1 MAKRQRRVDE
11 FEASLT
17 PTQAAIRW
25 MKEAHEHGSLRAYAL
40 SLVGQPDT
48 KAPLYRLHDL
58 VIPGLEKRLKGKPS
72 EEKNRSIRR
81 ALKDIAF
88 LYYLQL
94 GINTRVDAETR
105 AWLLTTV
112 LISRELL
119 SGAASTV
126 AIETGDESEITWRY
140 SAKRFIRELYVYE
153 RSASVIA
160 NTYFNGHQVLFPDAA
175 EILQDQKRLIE
186 SHIEGDNYEAKN
198 RKGNRRSNTESIDL
212 EQVRE
217 SAKKGAK
224 ELIDEFVVVA
234 KAEALETCGEKRDSV
249 LLVKNHLEAELGEAV

>member
-1 MAKRQRRVDE
+1 MAKRERKLDD
-11 FEASLT
+11 FEESLT

-25 MKEAHEHGSLRAYAL
+25 MKEAHQFGSLREFAL
-40 SLVGQPDT
+40 SRVGKPDT
-48 KAPLYRLHDL
+48 EAPLYRLHDL
-58 VIPGLEKRLKGKPS
+58 VIPGLEKGLKGKPP
-72 EEKNRSIRR
+72 EEKSRTIRR
-81 ALKDIAF
+81 ALKDVAF

-105 AWLLTTV
+105 AWLLTSV

-126 AIETGDESEITWRY
+126 AIENGAESEITWRY

-153 RSASVIA
+153 RAASVIG

-175 EILQDQKRLIE
+175 EILQDQKSLIE

-198 RKGNRRSNTESIDL
+198 RKRNRRSNTELIDL

-217 SAKKGAK
+217 SAKKGSK

-234 KAEALETCGEKRDSV
+234 KAEALEICGEKRDSV
-249 LLVKNHLEAELGEAV
+249 LLVKNHLEAELGGVV